1 MKRRGGS
8 APPCLARLALCAALA
23 TAQAQAQ
30 SQTLRER
37 LGAACWQQQELGVGV
52 SLRRAWFASLAVRE
66 QGPLPTGP
74 QSLTILEVDL
84 EAPDTRLTV
93 AVPDLLR
100 ATSAQ
105 ARDGGALAA
114 VNGGFFTKDGKP
126 VGMRLADG
134 VAFGVAS
141 SPPRAAVGW
150 NGRQVRFGR
159 GSEDWSD
166 WPQLVAAGPHLV
178 AGGVVIDHGDK
189 QRKVRHPRTALGVR
203 GDGVVLLLTADGR
216 TPLAAGLSLDELGD
230 VMLGLGC
237 VDAINLDGGGRR
249 RCGRSAGPATASP
262 TTRATT
268 SSSIRKA
275 NARSPMSCWC
285 TRGRWSW
292 STTTRP
298 WWVMAGCGAN
308 GTAAATSATRSRGRR
323 PASRSRRGSA
333 CPWCAPATTSCSDA
347 RWWRPGS
354 VPPRRG
360 GRTGPCS
367 PATGMPPGSRWGN
380 GTSPRAR
387 PRSWSPPLPVGRSS
401 STPCGWSN
409 SSLGTRRRGLR
420 RTRPA

>member
-203 GDGVVLLLTADGR
+203 GDGIVLLLTADGR

-237 VDAINLDGGGRR
+237 VDAINLDGGGSSTLWALGWPGNGIANHPCDNKQFDPEGERAVADVVLVHARAVVVVDDDEAVVGDGRLWRERDGSGHLGDAFSWAPAGVAVTARFGVPVVRAGHYLVQRR
-249 RCGRSAGPATASP
+249 SVVAPGLGAAA
-262 TTRATT
+262 A
-268 SSSIRKA
+268 
-275 NARSPMSCWC
+275 
-285 TRGRWSW
+285 RWSDGTMLASDGDAAW
-292 STTTRP
+292 ITVGQRDL
-298 WWVMAGCGAN
+298 AA
-308 GTAAATSATRSRGRR
+308 GTAEVVVTAVAGR
-323 PASRSRRGSA
+323 PFVI
-333 CPWCAPATTSCSDA
+333 DA
-347 RWWRPGS
+347 VRL
-354 VPPRRG
+354 VEQ
-360 GRTGPCS
+360 
-367 PATGMPPGSRWGN
+367 
-380 GTSPRAR
+380 
-387 PRSWSPPLPVGRSS
+387 
-401 STPCGWSN
+401 
-409 SSLGTRRRGLR
+409 
-420 RTRPA
+420 